1 MTKVVSGSPWLVDF
15 ATGLVDSVF
24 YYPNGQ
30 VKVYIYIYM
39 LHPEEYQKFI

>member
-1 MTKVVSGSPWLVDF
+1 MDF

-30 VKVYIYIYM
+30 VKVFIYIYIYIYM